1 MFTIGVVIVT
11 MSSSNGNIPVVFG
24 VSSCAN
30 GKTALAD
37 AGTPMVSHPKSR
49 STPVRLGRGGKT
61 VPALGGHAVAP
72 GDERVRSRRRTRAQP
87 LRLAARQNW
96 HATLPYEPAAAA
108 MESA

>member
-11 MSSSNGNIPVVFG
+11 MSSSNGNIPV
-24 VSSCAN
+24 
-30 GKTALAD
+30 
-37 AGTPMVSHPKSR
+37 
-49 STPVRLGRGGKT
+49 GRGGKT